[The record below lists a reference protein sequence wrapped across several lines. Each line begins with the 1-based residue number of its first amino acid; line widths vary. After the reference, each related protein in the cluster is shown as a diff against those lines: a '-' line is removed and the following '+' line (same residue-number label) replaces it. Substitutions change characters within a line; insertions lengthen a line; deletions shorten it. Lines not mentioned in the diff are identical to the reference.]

1 MRRPVSGDGSESA
14 DLVRT
19 VLFGI
24 DEGWF
29 DAYWYGPQPSRGRH
43 LLGRLVRGLPSLA
56 RCRMVANDAMS
67 WRYSKARLMAPGQAG
82 TQ

>member
-1 MRRPVSGDGSESA
+1 MRRRASGDGSESA
-14 DLVRT
+14 DLLRT
-19 VLFGI
+19 TLFGI

-29 DAYWYGPQPSRGRH
+29 DAYWYGPRSSRRRN
-43 LLGRLVRGLPSLA
+43 LAGRLVRGLPSLA
-56 RCRMVANDAMS
+56 QCRTVADRAMS